1 MQAFKP
7 VRKGFFVR
15 HLRLARY
22 LVLALAA
29 LPVFQ
34 ISTGCFPDLVSA
46 LNWELQSSV
55 NNVLLTAIS
64 TIIQNILN
72 L

>member
-1 MQAFKP
+1 MLAFKP
-7 VRKGFFVR
+7 VRKGFFVQ
-15 HLRLARY
+15 HLGLWRW
-22 LVLALAA
+22 LALAIAA

-34 ISTGCFPDLVSA
+34 ISTGCFPDPIAA
-46 LNWELQSSV
+46 LNWEMQSSV
-55 NNVLLTAIS
+55 NNVLLTAIN